1 MALAVAAVEEGVGGD
16 PGPGFADEG
25 CVDEVCGSSGG
36 IRGRISP
43 RSSSI
48 SSGSA
53 GGRRGCG
60 DIGLEQRRRRRRSG
74 GGGRRVGRERGAS
87 AGWGNNLGRKGEG
100 PRTSSGPGQR
110 KQENDYEMN
119 LNLENMN

>member
-1 MALAVAAVEEGVGGD
+1 VALAVAAVEEGVGGD

-48 SSGSA
+48 SSG
-53 GGRRGCG
+53 
-60 DIGLEQRRRRRRSG
+60 DIGLEQRRSG
-74 GGGRRVGRERGAS
+74 GPARWKGKKSERWLGQQLRKERR
-87 AGWGNNLGRKGEG
+87 G
-100 PRTSSGPGQR
+100 PS
-110 KQENDYEMN
+110 N
-119 LNLENMN
+119 

>member
-1 MALAVAAVEEGVGGD
+1 LKKGSEGIRGQDLQTRAAWTRCAARLVGSGGGSRPGAHPSAAAVRAGGAAAATLD
-16 PGPGFADEG
+16 W
-25 CVDEVCGSSGG
+25 SSGG
-36 IRGRISP
+36 D
-43 RSSSI
+43 
-48 SSGSA
+48 
-53 GGRRGCG
+53 GGGV
-60 DIGLEQRRRRRRSG
+60 
-74 GGGRRVGRERGAS
+74 GGRRVGRERGAS